1 MSEKTKQKERLKSA
15 KVIRDEAKINY
26 KIKII
31 THINNDIIV
40 IAVDEAERWLRMKR
54 VKELKE
60 NLQLPMEVLDV
71 IIEARIRRARER
83 QRLPC
88 TMKDEEEDE

>member
-1 MSEKTKQKERLKSA
+1 MSEKTKQKVRLKAA
-15 KVIRDEAKINY
+15 KVIRDEAKRNY

-60 NLQLPMEVLDV
+60 NHQLPMEVLDV

-88 TMKDEEEDE
+88 TMEDEEEDE